1 MWRKMLRAKI
11 HRATVTAG
19 DIAYEGS
26 ITIDA
31 ELLRLADLVPYDAV
45 DIYNVTNGSRF
56 QTYVIPGAPGS
67 GVIQI
72 NGAACRLAGKG
83 DTIIIANYA
92 YFTDEEARAHRSR
105 VVLVD
110 ARNRVKR
117 TEPPDPIANA
127 GGAPGAR
134 GAAS

>member
-19 DIAYEGS
+19 DLAYEGS
-26 ITIDA
+26 ITVDA
-31 ELLRLADLVPYDAV
+31 ELLRLAGLVHFEAV
-45 DIYNVTNGSRF
+45 DIYNVTNGNRF
-56 QTYVIPGAPGS
+56 ETYVIPGEPGS

-72 NGAACRLAGKG
+72 NGAACHLAGTG
-83 DTIIIANYA
+83 DTIIIANYG
-92 YFTDEEARAHRSR
+92 YFTDEEARRHRPR

-117 TEPPDPIANA
+117 IEPPEPSGSVEHEAI
-127 GGAPGAR
+127 GYR
-134 GAAS
+134 L